1 MEVKRSKTYPMF
13 MLLLVL
19 SAVVFYSCEK
29 KEPEQIAEVGFNLS
43 DPEKSGD
50 PILMIGQSTFANA
63 DFEKYLIKI
72 AGDDFNSL
80 PVESLSR
87 LYDDFIDE
95 KFLLEAAK
103 MQQISL
109 SKEEENVFLAR
120 LARASLPSERND
132 LPDNQLNM
140 SQDLYEELIIE
151 KYIVDLVKDFE
162 VSEDEIKDYY
172 QRHQRDFLK
181 PERIK
186 LSQILV
192 NSEDKAIELLNEV
205 KGGSE
210 ESFRLSALNNSIG
223 VEAIKGGEMGVFSMG
238 QLPYEMEKVVFSL
251 NEGEISRIFESSYGF
266 HIFRLDKKFEPE
278 LISLENASPDIRL
291 KILDEK
297 IKAFVSNH
305 IMELKAQLDWSKHP
319 ENLTFPY
326 QRNQDE

>member
-1 MEVKRSKTYPMF
+1 MNVTKAKTYPVLI
-13 MLLLVL
+13 MLLIL
-19 SAVVFYSCEK
+19 SAFVFYRCEK
-29 KEPEQIAEVGFNLS
+29 KEPEQTTEMRVNLI
-43 DPEKSGD
+43 DPEKRND
-50 PILMIGQSTFANA
+50 PILVIGQSAFVNA

-72 AGDDFNSL
+72 AGDDYNTL
-80 PVESLSR
+80 PVETLSR

-109 SKEEENVFLAR
+109 TKEEENIYLTR
-120 LARASLPSERND
+120 LARASFPSERND
-132 LPDNQLNM
+132 LTDDQLNM

-151 KYIVDLVKDFE
+151 KYIVEQVKEFE
-162 VSEDEIKDYY
+162 VPENEIQEYY
-172 QRHQRDFLK
+172 QLHQREFLK

-186 LSQILV
+186 LSQILLK
-192 NSEDKAIELLNEV
+192 SEDKAVELLNEV
-205 KGGSE
+205 KNGSE
-210 ESFRLSALNNSIG
+210 ESFRLSAINNSIG
-223 VEAIKGGEMGVFSMG
+223 VEAIKGGEMGIFSMG

-251 NEGEISRIFESSYGF
+251 KEGEISRIFESSYGY

-278 LISLENASPDIRL
+278 LVSLEDATSGIRL

-297 IKAFVSNH
+297 IKEFVSNH
-305 IMELKAQLDWSKHP
+305 IKELKAQLDWSKYP

>member
-1 MEVKRSKTYPMF
+1 MNVTRTKTYPVLM
-13 MLLLVL
+13 MLLIL
-19 SAVVFYSCEK
+19 SAFVFYRCEK
-29 KEPEQIAEVGFNLS
+29 KEPEQTAEKRINLI
-43 DPEKSGD
+43 DPEKRND
-50 PILMIGQSTFANA
+50 PILEIGQSVFVNA

-72 AGDDFNSL
+72 AGDDFKTL
-80 PVESLSR
+80 PVEALSR

-109 SKEEENVFLAR
+109 SKEEENIYLAR
-120 LARASLPSERND
+120 LSRASFPSERND
-132 LPDNQLNM
+132 LTGDQLNM
-140 SQDLYEELIIE
+140 SRDLYEELIIE
-151 KYIVDLVKDFE
+151 KYIVEQVKEFE
-162 VSEDEIKDYY
+162 VPENEIQEYY
-172 QRHQRDFLK
+172 QLHQRDFLK

-192 NSEDKAIELLNEV
+192 KSEDKAVELLNEV
-205 KGGSE
+205 KNGSE
-210 ESFRLSALNNSIG
+210 ESFRLSAMNNSIG
-223 VEAIKGGEMGVFSMG
+223 VEAIKGGEMGIFSMG

-251 NEGEISRIFESSYGF
+251 KEGEISRIFESSYGY

-278 LISLENASPDIRL
+278 LVSLEDAFSDIRL

-297 IKAFVSNH
+297 IKDFVSNH